1 MLKPKTHSKYFDW
14 KTVIHIYVCGQCR
27 TQFMLD
33 LWILITPLVSSNS
46 SSYMYEPYDENTLWR
61 LLRVSISRLLLRFSL
76 TNSNITSLFRF
87 VTKRTIYRLGI
98 ISLAHAPVYVAAY
111 IVCDIVR
118 KRKYKLPSSNQ
129 SILLYL
135 YFQTY
140 QNRNN
145 SWTPECVLSFNMGLR
160 ILINFIPCLWL
171 GIQY

>member
-1 MLKPKTHSKYFDW
+1 MCNGIIWNIVAPLILQQGTKTKEQRGHKYW
-14 KTVIHIYVCGQCR
+14 NRKLVLRKWQIVRYIY
-27 TQFMLD
+27 
-33 LWILITPLVSSNS
+33 II
-46 SSYMYEPYDENTLWR
+46 Y
-61 LLRVSISRLLLRFSL
+61 
-76 TNSNITSLFRF
+76 SNITSFFRF
-87 VTKRTIYRLGI
+87 VNKRTIYRLGI